1 LNEGIKLSIDPLG
14 SAYDPFMALPYEGPL
29 YDQNY
34 LTEEV
39 IEPEIQMDSAEKNL
53 LIDTHDEGELRDR
66 VEPMSGDLEFENR
79 SPIPA
84 TESLIMNSNNGI

>member
-1 LNEGIKLSIDPLG
+1 
-14 SAYDPFMALPYEGPL
+14 MVLPYEGPL

-34 LTEEV
+34 LTEDV

-66 VEPMSGDLEFENR
+66 VEPMSGVLDHGYPMDHR
-79 SPIPA
+79 SPLIHQQP
-84 TESLIMNSNNGI
+84 SLMLSHSNHNI